1 MDLTG
6 LGAFAD
12 LGTAVINRIWPD
24 ATESERIRLAATLA
38 ELDAVH
44 KERLAQAEVNQAE
57 AGNPNLFVSGARP
70 ALLWCCVLIFFYTY
84 ILSPTAIF
92 TVALCNAGII
102 IPKLAMDDTIW
113 NLVFG
118 LLGLGLIG
126 ARSYEKV
133 KGVAA
138 K

>member
-6 LGAFAD
+6 LGAFAE
-12 LGTAVINRIWPD
+12 LGTTVINRIWPD
-24 ATESERIRLAATLA
+24 ANESERVRLTATLA
-38 ELDAVH
+38 ELDALH
-44 KERLAQAEVNQAE
+44 KERLAQAQVNQVE

-70 ALLWCCVLIFFYTY
+70 ALLWCCILIFFYSY
-84 ILSPTAIF
+84 IVYPSAIF
-92 TVALCNAGII
+92 IVALCDASLI

-133 KGVAA
+133 KGVAS